1 MGVRGCARVSEFC
14 GRGGGL
20 EMNTLPPC
28 HRKGGVDDMVCQQ
41 NSYLFVCLDGLVGWL
56 NWWVEPKKK
65 KKKKKPSP
73 WKGVPPTFGVFVCAE
88 GT

>member
-1 MGVRGCARVSEFC
+1 
-14 GRGGGL
+14 
-20 EMNTLPPC
+20 
-28 HRKGGVDDMVCQQ
+28 MVCQQ

-65 KKKKKPSP
+65 KKKQKPSP